1 MMTKDTQNKIDQEL
15 DVFFD
20 AAKGADLQPSADFM
34 ARVMADATD
43 QIAQRAKPVVKP
55 APKVGIFAQLLQ
67 GFGGWQVA
75 APLAACVCLGM
86 FAGYFV
92 PDSVNY
98 IGGTGATETVTE
110 TLGAEEIFL
119 ATDIEALFQEV

>member
-1 MMTKDTQNKIDQEL
+1 MTQNIQNKRDQDL

-43 QIAQRAKPVVKP
+43 QIALRAKPAVKP
-55 APKVGIFAQLLQ
+55 APKAGIFAQLLQ
-67 GFGGWQVA
+67 SFGGWQVA

-86 FAGYFV
+86 FAGYLV
-92 PDSVNY
+92 PDSLNY
-98 IGGTGATETVTE
+98 IGGTDATATVTE
-110 TLGAEEIFL
+110 TLGAEDIFL
-119 ATDIEALFQEV
+119 AADIEALFQEV